1 MLQQMLQMSKG
12 AGGQDGEPDLE
23 QLLRMAKLAQGMG
36 GGAGGDNSMAELESL
51 LKDVQ
56 RGQGKRAAGPAG
68 PAGARSAREREAA
81 GERQPPGFNW
91 QVAIVVFILLLLG
104 PFRFALYLCPSTCA
118 LPLLRGECTRAPDH
132 SFLSPQRPRE
142 DASAGLQAHP
152 WAASVAAASNARC
165 AEKMKF
171 CLWASRLAGLFVP
184 WRGNPAWVG

>member
-68 PAGARSAREREAA
+68 ARSAREREAA

-91 QVAIVVFILLLLG
+91 QVAIVVFIILLLG
-104 PFRFALYLCPSTCA
+104 PFRFALYLCAPALSACA
-118 LPLLRGECTRAPDH
+118 QVCG
-132 SFLSPQRPRE
+132 
-142 DASAGLQAHP
+142 AH
-152 WAASVAAASNARC
+152 VR
-165 AEKMKF
+165 
-171 CLWASRLAGLFVP
+171 
-184 WRGNPAWVG
+184 

>member
-56 RGQGKRAAGPAG
+56 RGQGKRAAGRSG

-104 PFRFALYLCPSTCA
+104 PFRFALYLCAPA
-118 LPLLRGECTRAPDH
+118 LER
-132 SFLSPQRPRE
+132 
-142 DASAGLQAHP
+142 
-152 WAASVAAASNARC
+152 
-165 AEKMKF
+165 
-171 CLWASRLAGLFVP
+171 
-184 WRGNPAWVG
+184 